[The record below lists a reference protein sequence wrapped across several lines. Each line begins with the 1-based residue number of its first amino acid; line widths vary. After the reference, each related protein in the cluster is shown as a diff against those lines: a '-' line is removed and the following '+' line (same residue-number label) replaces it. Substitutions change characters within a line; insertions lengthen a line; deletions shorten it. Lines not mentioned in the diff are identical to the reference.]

1 MIDDPLRERHA
12 VNYGHICLRARA
24 VEPAG
29 NILGICRP
37 VWDARSETVE
47 RLDRDLSRDYR
58 GYERD
63 RIPPSRRA
71 LHALSCDWH
80 SVVDCAG
87 PGDPCTVRLSP
98 RR

>member
-12 VNYGHICLRARA
+12 VNYGHIYLRARA
-24 VEPAG
+24 VEPDG

-47 RLDRDLSRDYR
+47 RLDRDLSLDHR

-63 RIPPSRRA
+63 RILPSRHA
-71 LHALSCDWH
+71 LHAVSCDRH

-87 PGDPCTVRLSP
+87 PGDLCTVRPSP